1 MNDLE
6 ETIYINRL
14 LDIYGRLL
22 TMSQLEIMQD
32 YYQLNLSLSEIAEN
46 RNITRTAVSDTLKKG
61 REKLDNY
68 EEKLG
73 ICKVFDSLK
82 KESNKE
88 QSEVLD
94 KVEER
99 IKNGI

>member
-1 MNDLE
+1 M
-6 ETIYINRL
+6 I
-14 LDIYGRLL
+14 G
-22 TMSQLEIMQD
+22 
-32 YYQLNLSLSEIAEN
+32 EN
-46 RNITRTAVSDTLKKG
+46 ATITRTAVSDALKKG

-88 QSEVLD
+88 QSEILD